1 MAQGSIAD
9 SEANGRGTGI
19 SGEVAS
25 RIRRGI
31 SLYSNMH
38 QEIETQH
45 AGIYRIPSSTGRGF
59 YRVIVKQGEAGEA
72 GESCNC
78 PDRKGHELGIC
89 KHITAA
95 LIHDAKRPT
104 YRIRKTS
111 EAGDVFE
118 LLQKRAG
125 IEEVIGWGTCSE
137 MYWSKWALENPEWDW
152 DMLDACYCGLER
164 LS

>member
-9 SEANGRGTGI
+9 SEANGRGAGV

-31 SLYSNMH
+31 ALYSEVH
-38 QEIETQH
+38 QAIETQH
-45 AGIYRIPSSTGRGF
+45 RGIYRIPSSTGRGF
-59 YRVIVKQGEAGEA
+59 YRVIIKQGESGAS
-72 GESCNC
+72 ESCTC
-78 PDRKGHELGIC
+78 PDRKGHDLGMC

-104 YRIRKTS
+104 YRVRKTQG
-111 EAGDVFE
+111 EQGQLFE
-118 LLQKRAG
+118 LLEKRAG

-137 MYWSKWALENPEWDW
+137 MYWSKWALENPEWEV
-152 DMLDACYCGLER
+152 A
-164 LS
+164 

>member
-9 SEANGRGTGI
+9 SEANGEANGRGAGI
-19 SGEVAS
+19 SSEVAS

-31 SLYSNMH
+31 ALYSHMH

-45 AGIYRIPSSTGRGF
+45 AGIYRMPSSRGRGF
-59 YRVIVKQGEAGEA
+59 YRVILKQD

-78 PDRKGHELGIC
+78 PDRRGHSLGVC

-104 YRIRKTS
+104 YRIRKTQ
-111 EAGDVFE
+111 GDLFE
-118 LLQKRAG
+118 LLEKRAG
-125 IEEVIGWGTCSE
+125 IEQVIGWGTCSE
-137 MYWSKWALENPEWDW
+137 MYWEKWIRENPEWDW
-152 DMLDACYCGLER
+152 DMFDACYYGLER